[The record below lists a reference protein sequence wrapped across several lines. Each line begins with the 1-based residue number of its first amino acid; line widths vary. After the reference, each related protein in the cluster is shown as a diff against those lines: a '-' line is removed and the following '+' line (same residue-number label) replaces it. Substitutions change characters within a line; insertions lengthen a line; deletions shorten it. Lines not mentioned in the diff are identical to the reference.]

1 MTQLAIFIIL
11 TMANVILSTAK
22 SLITIN
28 GDKWSA
34 AFANAVTY
42 GVYTYLIFFTA
53 LDGVELWQKALIT
66 FICNFVGVLLV
77 KVVEEKLRKDR
88 LWIFQA
94 TAKTDRTEIQ
104 TIYSVLKEMGIKLVY
119 NEVVKD
125 ELYSIQIFSN
135 TQKES
140 TMIKSV
146 LENYNVKYCAVETKK
161 KKKKRRDYQSLPAP
175 GRNFQKLTIDKL
187 K

>member
-1 MTQLAIFIIL
+1 MTQLTIFIIL
-11 TMANVILSTAK
+11 TMANVILSTTK
-22 SLITIN
+22 SLITVN
-28 GDKWSA
+28 GGKWSA

-77 KVVEEKLRKDR
+77 KFTEEKLRKDK

-104 TIYSVLKEMGIKLVY
+104 TIYSVLKEMDIKLVY

-140 TMIKSV
+140 AMIKSV

-161 KKKKRRDYQSLPAP
+161 A
-175 GRNFQKLTIDKL
+175 
-187 K
+187 

>member
-34 AFANAVTY
+34 AFANAITY
-42 GVYTYLIFFTA
+42 GVDTYLIFFTA

-88 LWIFQA
+88 LWSFQA
-94 TAKTDRTEIQ
+94 TA
-104 TIYSVLKEMGIKLVY
+104 
-119 NEVVKD
+119 
-125 ELYSIQIFSN
+125 
-135 TQKES
+135 
-140 TMIKSV
+140 
-146 LENYNVKYCAVETKK
+146 
-161 KKKKRRDYQSLPAP
+161 
-175 GRNFQKLTIDKL
+175 
-187 K
+187 

>member
-1 MTQLAIFIIL
+1 MKEVLIIFTALTII
-11 TMANVILSTAK
+11 NVVLSTAK
-22 SLITIN
+22 SLITIK
-28 GDKWSA
+28 GGMWAA
-34 AFANAVTY
+34 AFMNAFTY
-42 GVYTYLIFFTA
+42 GVYTYLVFFTA
-53 LDGVELWQKALIT
+53 DDTLTLWQKAVIT

-77 KVVEEKLRKDR
+77 KFIEEKLKKDK

-94 TAKTDRTEIQ
+94 TAKTDKSEIQ

-161 KKKKRRDYQSLPAP
+161 V
-175 GRNFQKLTIDKL
+175 
-187 K
+187 